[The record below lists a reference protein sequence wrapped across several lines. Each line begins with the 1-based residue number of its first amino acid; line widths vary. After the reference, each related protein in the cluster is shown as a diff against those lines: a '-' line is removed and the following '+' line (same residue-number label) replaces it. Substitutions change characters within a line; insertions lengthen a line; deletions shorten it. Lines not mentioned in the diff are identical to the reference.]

1 MLAMAPPKKKAG
13 STSRRKHDPWDK
25 KFGERLKVSRE
36 GASLSQQAM
45 ADALKIPVDTYQKY
59 EHGRRSFPKHRLA
72 EIVRI
77 TRHGPWFLLTG
88 EPEAECPAN
97 QPRLPDGGPSGPPT
111 QAKDRRPTPFSK
123 PSLT

>member
-1 MLAMAPPKKKAG
+1 MASMAARKKKPG

-36 GASLSQQAM
+36 GARLSQQEM
-45 ADALKIPVDTYQKY
+45 ADALAIPVDTYQKY

-72 EIVRI
+72 EIVKI

-88 EPEAECPAN
+88 EPESECPAMH
-97 QPRLPDGGPSGPPT
+97 PRPLEIGQKRHPIPAT
-111 QAKDRRPTPFSK
+111 DRHSAP
-123 PSLT
+123 